1 MSRKQFDRFM
11 VANDNGR
18 NLKLARFTDG
28 EFRAL
33 IQGILPIAS
42 EATPRGSFM
51 VGGQAATADDVTF
64 LAPKVS
70 KRTAQRAI
78 DRMRSLGMLEF
89 DDEIGG
95 EWIHDWDLLNPAP
108 KTDRTNA
115 ERQRRFRER
124 RNAESNAVTQG
135 VTNAD
140 VTPPEVKKGKKEGE
154 EASTAGARE
163 LPAFIADVLF
173 QLRSVPQ
180 WERALDQGA
189 ELAVLSL
196 IQAHPGVPWLDL
208 TAEAVA
214 SRLDP
219 SPGSLRTD
227 SPVQALTLRLND
239 HRTGKRNSAPRPRGV
254 DDETAAR
261 HAEEERIL
269 RGGAA

>member
-18 NLKLARFTDG
+18 NLKWSRFTDG

-42 EATPRGSFM
+42 MATPRGAFM
-51 VGGQAATADDVTF
+51 VGGQPATADDVVF
-64 LAPKVS
+64 LAPKVT

-78 DRMRSLGMLEF
+78 DRMRELGMLEH
-89 DDEIGG
+89 DDELGG
-95 EWIHDWDLLNPAP
+95 EWVHDWDLLNPAP
-108 KTDRTNA
+108 KADRTGA

-124 RNAESNAVTQG
+124 RNAERNG
-135 VTNAD
+135 VTGTVTPPE
-140 VTPPEVKKGKKEGE
+140 VTPPEVKKGKEEVE
-154 EASTAGARE
+154 EASTAGVRA
-163 LPAFIADVLF
+163 LPAFIDDVLA
-173 QLRSVPQ
+173 QLRGVPQ
-180 WERALDQGA
+180 WQRTLDQGGDA
-189 ELAVLSL
+189 AVLSL
-196 IQAHPGVPWLDL
+196 VQAHPGVPWLDL

-219 SPGSLRTD
+219 SAGSLRTD

-239 HRTGKRNSAPRPRGV
+239 HRTGKRAGGRRPRGV